1 MFYLIS
7 FPGGRKK
14 AFTLSYDD
22 GQIFDRRLVEI
33 MNKNGLKGT
42 FHLNSNTLD
51 VETDTDWFVKMDE
64 IKTLYAGHEVS
75 CHGFTHPFFT
85 HIPKDQAVAQIWED
99 RKALEAAAGYPI
111 RGMSYPYGDYDD
123 EFIDIAVKLGM
134 EYSRTVESTGEFYI
148 PKDWMRWHPSC
159 HHNQALDLVDR
170 FLEPVKFNRLSLFY
184 VWGHSFE
191 FNRQNTWDMME
202 EFCAKMAG
210 HDDIWYAT
218 NIEIK
223 DYITAARNLI
233 TTTDGTK
240 VYNPSAVTVTVD
252 VNGRQ
257 IEIEPG
263 KTVDLT
269 C

>member
-42 FHLNSNTLD
+42 FHLNSATLD
-51 VETDTDWFVKMDE
+51 TETATDWFVKTDE
-64 IKTLYAGHEVS
+64 IRSLYAGHEVS
-75 CHGFTHPFFT
+75 CHGYTHPFFT
-85 HIPKDQAVAQIWED
+85 HIPKDQIVSQIWED

-111 RGMSYPYGDYDD
+111 RGMSYPYGDFAD
-123 EFIDIAVKLGM
+123 EFIDIAKKLGM
-134 EYSRTVESTGEFYI
+134 EYSRTVESTGEFNL
-148 PKDWMRWHPSC
+148 PKDWMLWHPSC
-159 HHNQALDLVDR
+159 HHNQAPGLIDE
-170 FLEPVKFNRLSLFY
+170 FLKPVRFNRLSLFY

-191 FNRQNTWDMME
+191 FDRQNTWDMME
-202 EFCAKMAG
+202 EFCAKIAG

-223 DYITAARNLI
+223 DYITAARNLV
-233 TTTDGTK
+233 TTTDGTI

-252 VNGRQ
+252 VNGKQ
-257 IEIEPG
+257 IEIPSG

-269 C
+269 A